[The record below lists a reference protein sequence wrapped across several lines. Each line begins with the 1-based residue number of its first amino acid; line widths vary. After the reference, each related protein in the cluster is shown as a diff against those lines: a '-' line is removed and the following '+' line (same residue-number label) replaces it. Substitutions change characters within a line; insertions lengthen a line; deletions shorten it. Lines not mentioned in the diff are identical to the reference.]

1 MDKGIKTNTQTFMS
15 RFRITQKVATHL
27 AITSTIRH
35 QKIANNDLKFFYIQ
49 SWVPEHVQ
57 CLKSQAGKV
66 PKRSESFP

>member
-1 MDKGIKTNTQTFMS
+1 MDKEIKTNTPTFMS

-35 QKIANNDLKFFYIQ
+35 QKIANNYLKFFIQ
-49 SWVPEHVQ
+49 TWVTEHVQ
-57 CLKSQAGKV
+57 CLESHAGKV